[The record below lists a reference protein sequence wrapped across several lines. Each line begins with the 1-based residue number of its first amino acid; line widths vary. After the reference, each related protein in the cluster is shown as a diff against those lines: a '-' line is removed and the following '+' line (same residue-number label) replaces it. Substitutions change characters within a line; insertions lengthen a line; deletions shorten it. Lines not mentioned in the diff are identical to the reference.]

1 MEKCLKIKNILTN
14 FTQTMKKGGARKM
27 GKIKSKLIDW
37 KNRLKDRQMLSIVV
51 VLFSI
56 IVILGI
62 YIYKKQT
69 EYRQA
74 SENSYNMAFYELVD
88 YVQNVKV
95 YLAKSLISN
104 SPESGAESLSNVWR
118 EANLALGYLTQL
130 PINSH
135 ELEKTSKFLNQVS
148 DYSYSLYTKN
158 IKDEELTNDDLNNL
172 KDLHQYSVELENT
185 LNQLS
190 ADINGGRISW
200 GELTDKGTVAF
211 AQQVSNIS
219 QDSFSNLEQTFHE
232 YSGLIYDG
240 AFSEHITRKEKVGLT
255 GDNIDEETAK
265 NKVIEFMGN
274 NNIKAV
280 DSYGRS
286 EGDITVYNFGITFND
301 ESVATVSISEK
312 GGHIVY
318 MDRNREVGAEIISEE
333 DADKKAKEYLEQKG
347 FKNMKETYY
356 LKQSGIVTINYA
368 YMQDDVIMY
377 PDLIKVKVALDNG
390 EILGIE
396 TTGYLNSH
404 TERKLEEPKV
414 TKEEAKE
421 SLNKNLNIES
431 EALAVIPTEWKTEV
445 LCWEFEG
452 NVEGLDF
459 IVYVNAE
466 TGKEED
472 ILIITNTPE
481 GTLTH

>member
-1 MEKCLKIKNILTN
+1 
-14 FTQTMKKGGARKM
+14 M

-37 KNRLKDRQMLSIVV
+37 KNRLKDRHMLSIVV

-56 IVILGI
+56 IVILAI
-62 YIYKKQT
+62 VIYKKQT

-74 SENSYNMAFYELVD
+74 SENSYNMAFYEVVD
-88 YVQNVKV
+88 YVQNVEV
-95 YLAKSLISN
+95 FLAKSLITN
-104 SPESGAESLSNVWR
+104 SPESSAESLTNVWR

-135 ELEKTSKFLNQVS
+135 EIENTSKFLNQVS
-148 DYSYSLYTKN
+148 EYSYSLYRKN
-158 IKDEELTNDDLNNL
+158 LKDEELTEEDMKNL

-190 ADINGGRISW
+190 ADINDGRISW
-200 GELTDKGTVAF
+200 GELAEEGTVAF

-219 QDSFSNLEQTFHE
+219 QDSFDNLEQNFHE
-232 YSGLIYDG
+232 FSGLIYDG
-240 AFSEHITRKEKVGLT
+240 AFSEHITKAEKVGLT

-265 NKVIEFMGN
+265 NKATELFN
-274 NNIKAV
+274 NQNIKEVTA
-280 DSYGRS
+280 YGKS
-286 EGDITVYNFGITFND
+286 EGDITSFDFGITFND
-301 ESVATVSISEK
+301 DTTASVSISEK
-312 GGHIVY
+312 GGHVIY
-318 MDRNREVGAEIISEE
+318 MNRNREVTAEVISQEE
-333 DADKKAKEYLEQKG
+333 ADQKAKEYLEQKG
-347 FKNMKETYY
+347 FSNMKETYY

-368 YMQDDVIMY
+368 YVQDDVIMY

-414 TKEEAKE
+414 TVEEAKE
-421 SLNKNLNIES
+421 SLNKDLTIES
-431 EALAVIPTEWKTEV
+431 EELAIIPTEWKTEV

-472 ILIITNTPE
+472 ILIITNTPN

>member
-1 MEKCLKIKNILTN
+1 
-14 FTQTMKKGGARKM
+14 M

-37 KNRLKDRQMLSIVV
+37 KNRLKDRHMLTIIV

-56 IVILGI
+56 IAIMGI

-88 YVQNVKV
+88 YVQNVEV

-158 IKDEELTNDDLNNL
+158 IKDEELTDEDLNNL

-265 NKVIEFMGN
+265 NRALEFIGN
-274 NNIKAV
+274 NNIKEIN
-280 DSYGRS
+280 SYGKS

-301 ESVATVSISEK
+301 ESVATISISEK

-318 MDRNREVGAEIISEE
+318 MDRNREVEAEIISQEE
-333 DADKKAKEYLEQKG
+333 ADKKAKGYLEQKG
-347 FKNMKETYY
+347 FKDMKETYY

-368 YMQDDVIMY
+368 YMKDDVIMY

-414 TKEEAKE
+414 TKEQAKE

>member
-1 MEKCLKIKNILTN
+1 
-14 FTQTMKKGGARKM
+14 M
-27 GKIKSKLIDW
+27 GKIKDKLIDW
-37 KNRLKDRQMLSIVV
+37 KNRLKDRHMLSIIV

-62 YIYKKQT
+62 YTYKKQT

-74 SENSYNMAFYELVD
+74 SENAYNMAFYEVVD
-88 YVQNVKV
+88 YVQNVEV
-95 YLAKSLISN
+95 YLAKSLISS
-104 SPESGAESLSNVWR
+104 SPESGAESLANVWR
-118 EANLALGYLTQL
+118 EANLAQAYLSQL
-130 PINSH
+130 PISSH
-135 ELEKTSKFLNQVS
+135 ELENTAKFLNQVS

-158 IKDEELTNDDLNNL
+158 LKDTELTDEDMKNL
-172 KDLHQYSVELENT
+172 KELHQYSVELENT

-190 ADINGGRISW
+190 ADINDGRISW
-200 GELTDKGTVAF
+200 GELTDEGTVAF

-219 QDSFSNLEQTFHE
+219 QDSFDNLEQTFHE

-240 AFSEHITRKEKVGLT
+240 AFSEHITKAEKVGLT
-255 GDNIDEETAK
+255 GENIDEETAK
-265 NKVIEFMGN
+265 NKAKELFDQ
-274 NNIKAV
+274 NNIKEIT
-280 DSYGRS
+280 SYGKS
-286 EGDITVYNFGITFND
+286 EGDINSYNFGITFND
-301 ESVATVSISEK
+301 DTVATVSVSEK
-312 GGHIVY
+312 GGHIIY
-318 MDRNREVGAEIISEE
+318 MDKNRNVAAEVISQEE
-333 DADKKAKEYLEQKG
+333 ADQKAKEYLEKNG
-347 FKNMKETYY
+347 FSNMKETYY

-368 YMQDDVIMY
+368 YEQDDVIMY

-404 TERKLEEPKV
+404 TTRKLEEPKV
-414 TKEEAKE
+414 TVEEAKE
-421 SLNKNLNIES
+421 SLNDDLSIES
-431 EALAVIPTEWKTEV
+431 EALAIIPTEWKTEV

-452 NVEGLDF
+452 NIDGLDF

-472 ILIITNTPE
+472 ILIITNTPN

>member
-1 MEKCLKIKNILTN
+1 ME
-14 FTQTMKKGGARKM
+14 
-27 GKIKSKLIDW
+27 KIKSKLIDW
-37 KNRLKDRQMLSIVV
+37 KNRLKDRHMLSIVV

-56 IVILGI
+56 IVILAI
-62 YIYKKQT
+62 VIYKKQT

-74 SENSYNMAFYELVD
+74 SENSYNMAFYEVVD
-88 YVQNVKV
+88 YVQNVEV
-95 YLAKSLISN
+95 FLAKSLITN
-104 SPESGAESLSNVWR
+104 SPESSAESLTNVWR

-135 ELEKTSKFLNQVS
+135 EIENTSKFLNQVS
-148 DYSYSLYTKN
+148 EYSYSLYRKN
-158 IKDEELTNDDLNNL
+158 LKDEELTEEDMKNL

-190 ADINGGRISW
+190 ADINDGRISW
-200 GELTDKGTVAF
+200 GELAEEGTVAF

-219 QDSFSNLEQTFHE
+219 QDSFDNLEQNFHE
-232 YSGLIYDG
+232 FSGLIYDG
-240 AFSEHITRKEKVGLT
+240 AFSEHITKAEKVGLT

-265 NKVIEFMGN
+265 NKATELFN
-274 NNIKAV
+274 NQNIKEV
-280 DSYGRS
+280 TSYGKS
-286 EGDITVYNFGITFND
+286 EGDITSFDFGITFND
-301 ESVATVSISEK
+301 DTTASVSISEK
-312 GGHIVY
+312 GGHVIY
-318 MDRNREVGAEIISEE
+318 MNRNREVTAEVISQEE
-333 DADKKAKEYLEQKG
+333 ADQKAKEYLEQKG
-347 FKNMKETYY
+347 FGNMKETYY

-368 YMQDDVIMY
+368 YVQDDVIMY

-404 TERKLEEPKV
+404 TERKLEAPKV
-414 TKEEAKE
+414 TVEEAKE
-421 SLNKNLNIES
+421 SLNKDLTIES
-431 EALAVIPTEWKTEV
+431 EELAIIPTEWKTEV

-472 ILIITNTPE
+472 ILIITNTPN